1 MPATYGAGI
10 SVILIIMKKL
20 QLFAFSL
27 ALCLALPVCAED
39 ESHRSMNPHMIR
51 IGWGDQH
58 FEHVVWHATPQPMNK
73 LPETYSAKYSE
84 HFRYTQHW
92 SAEYQYRFNRW
103 FSLGGLVDGSGVMWD
118 DVIRNGLG
126 NEMSRTPDRSVF
138 NIVAMPTI
146 YFTYLHHEYVSL
158 HSGLGM
164 GFNINGGTEVDTYG
178 RKTVCASAL
187 NLTLIGISAWYHSWF
202 ASLEMGALI
211 SLNDGQNIYMFG
223 SRLFSATIGVTF

>member
-1 MPATYGAGI
+1 M
-10 SVILIIMKKL
+10 
-20 QLFAFSL
+20 

-126 NEMSRTPDRSVF
+126 NEMSRTPDRCVF

-158 HSGLGM
+158 HSGLGA
-164 GFNINGGTEVDTYG
+164 GFNINGGTYFSG
-178 RKTVCASAL
+178 GIQPYKSMAAL
-187 NLTLIGISAWYHSWF
+187 WYHYDVPAFPLGVVPQLVRF
-202 ASLEMGALI
+202 AGDGRIDLPQRWTEHLYVRQPVVFCNYWCNL
-211 SLNDGQNIYMFG
+211 LNIQHYDY
-223 SRLFSATIGVTF
+223 ATIL